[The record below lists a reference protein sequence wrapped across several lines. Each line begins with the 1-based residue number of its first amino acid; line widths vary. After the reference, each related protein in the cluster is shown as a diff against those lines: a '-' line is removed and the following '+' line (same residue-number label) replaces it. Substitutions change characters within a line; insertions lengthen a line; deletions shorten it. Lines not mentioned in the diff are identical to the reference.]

1 MKVQSQ
7 EEKDSFKIQ
16 IKEKTMEKEQSQAL
30 IGKSASPIKKSSST
44 ISVTLFP
51 SLILQVLIFP
61 KISPEPNEK
70 CKQTLKKIL
79 KGLLK
84 ERYNKEQTEFPK
96 ELKEKGQAH
105 QEEIKNKKHTCK
117 CSILE
122 ESDSN
127 EHF

>member
-1 MKVQSQ
+1 MKVQFQ
-7 EEKDSFKIQ
+7 KEKDSFKIQ

-30 IGKSASPIKKSSST
+30 IGKSASQIKKSSST
-44 ISVTLFP
+44 ISSTLFR
-51 SLILQVLIFP
+51 SLTLQVLILF

-79 KGLLK
+79 KELLK

-96 ELKEKGQAH
+96 ELKEKGQLL
-105 QEEIKNKKHTCK
+105 QEGIKNKKHTCK

-127 EHF
+127 EYF